1 MDYQLFSAD
10 DHIDLHFL
18 PADLWTAR
26 VPAAFRDRAPH
37 VVETPDGQEW
47 RVQDHVFGRFA
58 KSNQRMITEFGK
70 SGTLVHHEESRWR
83 PTTPELRL
91 EDMDRD
97 GVEAQV
103 LYGGLITGFQQ
114 KDPELNAICQRA
126 YNEWTVEFC
135 NSSPGRLIGLGFLP
149 VHNVEAAVKEIRY
162 CAKIG
167 LRGVQF
173 QPFDAYRQPWD
184 EVWEPL
190 WAASADTGVSISFH
204 IGAGTWTTVF
214 DDILGGPKGRG
225 ATATFVATAPNQMDE
240 LLCSLVLS
248 GVLHRHPDFQAV
260 LGESSIGWI
269 PYILERMDRKY
280 EERHIR
286 ARKDDAAD
294 LDMMPSDYWK
304 RQGHATFQEDPIGVQ
319 LLEYMGPQTV
329 MWASDYP
336 HTDSVWPESH
346 ETVDKMFKDVDPRVT
361 KMVLRENGL
370 KLYGS

>member
-26 VPAAFRDRAPH
+26 VPASFRDRAPH

-126 YNEWTVEFC
+126 YNDWTVEFC
-135 NSSPGRLIGLGFLP
+135 
-149 VHNVEAAVKEIRY
+149 K
-162 CAKIG
+162 
-167 LRGVQF
+167 
-173 QPFDAYRQPWD
+173 
-184 EVWEPL
+184 
-190 WAASADTGVSISFH
+190 
-204 IGAGTWTTVF
+204 
-214 DDILGGPKGRG
+214 
-225 ATATFVATAPNQMDE
+225 
-240 LLCSLVLS
+240 
-248 GVLHRHPDFQAV
+248 
-260 LGESSIGWI
+260 
-269 PYILERMDRKY
+269 
-280 EERHIR
+280 
-286 ARKDDAAD
+286 
-294 LDMMPSDYWK
+294 
-304 RQGHATFQEDPIGVQ
+304 
-319 LLEYMGPQTV
+319 
-329 MWASDYP
+329 
-336 HTDSVWPESH
+336 
-346 ETVDKMFKDVDPRVT
+346 
-361 KMVLRENGL
+361 
-370 KLYGS
+370 